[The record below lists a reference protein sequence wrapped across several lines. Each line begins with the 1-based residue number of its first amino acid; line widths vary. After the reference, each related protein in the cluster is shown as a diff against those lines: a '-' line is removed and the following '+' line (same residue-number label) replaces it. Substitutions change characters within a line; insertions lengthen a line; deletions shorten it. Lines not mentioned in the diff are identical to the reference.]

1 MNLQKGAVDM
11 PQPASCL
18 LALLRGALNG
28 QAVPALPQETDE
40 AAMPREKAEAIRTLT
55 EDLQLA

>member
-1 MNLQKGAVDM
+1 M

>member
-1 MNLQKGAVDM
+1 M

-40 AAMPREKAEAIRTLT
+40 AALLHLARRHGRRRAAGHAEKRGRCRRF
-55 EDLQLA
+55 